1 MKVFF
6 TSNRELE
13 RELKKKGKTIFI
25 ESVKNIKSKVKLS
38 IGKTEINA
46 DLRDVLEFLADL
58 DYHFVGLYANS
69 FADSFG
75 NSSFDNSFDNSFDT
89 NFMGIEIKKV
99 NTIEEVLGLEDFE
112 TLNSLI
118 KKVKENEKSEE
129 CGAIGIFV
137 GFVRKFSDNKEVLRL
152 EYEKFDEI
160 FDEKL
165 REIEKKLEE
174 YEGVVD
180 VKIYHRSGVIFPKED
195 IVYVV
200 VMGRHRK
207 DIWEPLKQ
215 SMEIVKR
222 ELPIWKKEVFVDGE
236 VWVHDKSMTKD

>member
-6 TSNRELE
+6 TDSWN
-13 RELKKKGKTIFI
+13 ELKSKLKKLGRAILV
-25 ESVKNIKSKVKLS
+25 EGGDDIKSKIRIL
-38 IGKTEINA
+38 IGNTTINA
-46 DLRDVLEFLADL
+46 DLRDVLEFLANLGYD
-58 DYHFVGLYANS
+58 FVGL
-69 FADSFG
+69 
-75 NSSFDNSFDNSFDT
+75 SFDDNAIM
-89 NFMGIEIKKV
+89 NIEIKKV
-99 NTIEEVLGLEDFE
+99 NTVEEVLKLEDFE

-118 KKVKENEKSEE
+118 RKIKENEKSEE

-137 GFVRKFSDNKEVLRL
+137 GFVRKLSDNKEVLRL
-152 EYEKFDEI
+152 EYEKFEEI

-165 REIEKKLEE
+165 KEIENKLKS

-180 VKIYHRSGVIFPKED
+180 VKIYHKSGIIFPKED

-215 SMEIVKR
+215 SMEIIKK

-236 VWVHDKSMTKD
+236 VWVHDKLEADG

>member
-6 TSNRELE
+6 TDNWNELE
-13 RELKKKGKTIFI
+13 NELKKRGRAILI
-25 ESVKNIKSKVKLS
+25 KNNTAKSKVRVS
-38 IGKTEINA
+38 IGSATIDV
-46 DLRDVLEFLADL
+46 DLKDVLEFLANVGYD
-58 DYHFVGLYANS
+58 FVGLI
-69 FADSFG
+69 G
-75 NSSFDNSFDNSFDT
+75 FDVT
-89 NFMGIEIKKV
+89 NFNIGIEIKKA
-99 NTIEEVLGLEDFE
+99 NTVEEVLKLEDFE

-137 GFVRKFSDNKEVLRL
+137 GFVRKRSDNKEVLRL
-152 EYEKFDEI
+152 EYEKFEEI

-165 REIEKKLEE
+165 KEIENKLKS

-180 VKIYHRSGVIFPKED
+180 VRIYHKSGVIFPKED

-207 DIWEPLKQ
+207 DVWEPLKQ
-215 SMEIVKR
+215 SMEIIKK

-236 VWVHDKSMTKD
+236 VWVHDKLDKHDKNQIY

>member
-6 TSNRELE
+6 TNSWDELE
-13 RELKKKGKTIFI
+13 GKLKKLGRATLI
-25 ESVKNIKSKVKLS
+25 EKSDDIKSKIRVS
-38 IGKTEINA
+38 ISNTTTNV
-46 DLRDVLEFLADL
+46 DLRDVLEFLANLGYD
-58 DYHFVGLYANS
+58 FVGLK
-69 FADSFG
+69 G
-75 NSSFDNSFDNSFDT
+75 FDDASL
-89 NFMGIEIKKV
+89 GIEIKKA
-99 NTIEEVLGLEDFE
+99 NTVEEILKLEDFE

-118 KKVKENEKSEE
+118 RKIKENEKSEE

-137 GFVRKFSDNKEVLRL
+137 GFVRKLSDNKEVLRL

-165 REIEKKLEE
+165 KEIENKLKS

-180 VKIYHRSGVIFPKED
+180 VKIYHKSGIIFPKED

-200 VMGRHRK
+200 VMGKHRK

-215 SMEIVKR
+215 SMEIIKK
-222 ELPIWKKEVFVDGE
+222 ELPIWKKEVFIDGE
-236 VWVHDKSMTKD
+236 VWVHDKLEADG